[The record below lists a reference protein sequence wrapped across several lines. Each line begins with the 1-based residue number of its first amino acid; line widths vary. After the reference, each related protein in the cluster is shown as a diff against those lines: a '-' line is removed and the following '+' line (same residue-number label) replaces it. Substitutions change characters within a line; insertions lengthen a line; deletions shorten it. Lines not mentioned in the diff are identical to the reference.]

1 MENGKGNVSIVLCY
15 MIIRFYLGT
24 RSTCSGI
31 MTMYCAEKVVYC
43 VVLFR
48 SNADFQLFSKAHNP
62 DTKSEVTI

>member
-48 SNADFQLFSKAHNP
+48 SNADF
-62 DTKSEVTI
+62 